1 MYKILCFWLQQRM
14 MEKTSHI
21 NIAMIEDIGTN
32 GMAVSKV
39 GTGMDGTKQRCGST
53 VSFHNIQYKVQQ
65 QSGFL
70 CKRKI
75 LSKEILV
82 DLKSVSLSFS
92 ALSPS
97 PSLSSVFSSLTHYA
111 HMNLQILTCRAM
123 ICSLDKCSRKPVKH
137 LIPVFLK
144 LFPLCLS

>member
-1 MYKILCFWLQQRM
+1 

-39 GTGMDGTKQRCGST
+39 GTGVDGKKQQCGST

-70 CKRKI
+70 CKKKI

-97 PSLSSVFSSLTHYA
+97 HSLSSVFSSLTHYA
-111 HMNLQILTCRAM
+111 HMNLQNLQILTCRAM
-123 ICSLDKCSRKPVKH
+123 IYSLDKCSRKPVKH
-137 LIPVFLK
+137 LIPVF
-144 LFPLCLS
+144 

>member
-1 MYKILCFWLQQRM
+1 

-39 GTGMDGTKQRCGST
+39 GTGVDGKKQRCGST

-97 PSLSSVFSSLTHYA
+97 HSLSSVFSSLTHYL
-111 HMNLQILTCRAM
+111 HMNLQNLQILTCRAM

-137 LIPVFLK
+137 LIVCF
-144 LFPLCLS
+144 